1 MFTRF
6 AALTLVDP
14 TTAPYVAARATAQRP
29 PSAAARPGLSSSPVF
44 VGLVRVAAVAGGGR
58 LAGARISDRAR
69 AWTFRAGY
77 GLVAVYAVKVALPL
91 P

>member
-1 MFTRF
+1 VWQQS
-6 AALTLVDP
+6 L
-14 TTAPYVAARATAQRP
+14 VAA
-29 PSAAARPGLSSSPVF
+29 
-44 VGLVRVAAVAGGGR
+44 GGF
-58 LAGARISDRAR
+58 AGARISDRAR